1 MSTKKTISRKTRRK
15 KGGSPHKTIEESL
28 LSKKIP
34 QSIIDF
40 EISKFLK
47 PEDNYTLRH
56 TEIID
61 FKPTIRYEFEY
72 DEDSHYMD
80 GDYNIYNFS
89 GENFKL
95 TNTRFDDNV
104 KKRIDACVI
113 YDAKLYQIEEKGK
126 VTDLKPKIDVT
137 VILSELKV
145 KGQATRPPYENT
157 NIVINTKFGI
167 DKKSKKPD
175 YKVTLLTSVGNKVL
189 HLLTNQTPI
198 FVSTNSYKYSPIQ
211 SSNGSASN
219 SISLSLL
226 YSLIIIVMTFS
237 MLLLLSSINLSIS
250 SFVNGI
256 KSSSLLP
263 IVKSLTIINLI
274 FVLSIL

>member
-1 MSTKKTISRKTRRK
+1 MKRNGHGKTFMKNINTLEFYLDQTCILSFLFYPNIYSLIECLQKKQLAVKTKKMRKTRRK

-113 YDAKLYQIEEKGK
+113 YDAKLSQIEEKGK

-189 HLLTNQTPI
+189 KECKNIYAHKI
-198 FVSTNSYKYSPIQ
+198 
-211 SSNGSASN
+211 
-219 SISLSLL
+219 
-226 YSLIIIVMTFS
+226 
-237 MLLLLSSINLSIS
+237 
-250 SFVNGI
+250 
-256 KSSSLLP
+256 
-263 IVKSLTIINLI
+263 
-274 FVLSIL
+274 